1 MTDKA
6 VTLRECLKVLNE
18 AVVRTVL
25 YFETIDRNNI
35 PELASSY
42 KLLKDNVQ
50 VLEDITKIA
59 KGLQT
64 KISYEVLPD
73 SIENSGFD
81 SVTVKG
87 YLYTVGVRLNASIPE
102 DMRPAGHEWLKENG
116 YSAII
121 IPQVNAK
128 TLSSAMK
135 SYIEEK
141 AKNPPE
147 DAVKIHRQKY
157 ISVTKK

>member
-1 MTDKA
+1 MADK
-6 VTLRECLKVLNE
+6 VTLREAIKILDDALLGV
-18 AVVRTVL
+18 VL
-25 YFETIDRNNI
+25 YFNDIDKNNI

-42 KLLKDNVQ
+42 KLLKDNVTK
-50 VLEDITKIA
+50 LEDSCKIA

-64 KISYEVLPD
+64 KLSYVTLPE

-102 DMRPAGHEWLKENG
+102 DMRPKGHEWLEGNG
-116 YSAII
+116 YGAII
-121 IPQVNAK
+121 LPTVNAK

-141 AKNPPE
+141 GLNPPD